1 MQSPGL
7 HGQHQKGGKE
17 RRWGGVGRGEE
28 REEGDRRESR
38 VREVMVWEVHR
49 KQRRFTEQW
58 WSGLVSWLSR
68 RNSKATLGGAVVFA
82 QQSQWEKP
90 GKSASPLACCRVGF
104 QMSKWRSSR
113 CNIHSS
119 HPSTRRQ
126 KQKGL
131 KAMLHPIIISRS
143 TRVTK
148 DPDSKSQNIV
158 KRSKSGNSRRKTFWT
173 FRSSLSCCRHC

>member
-1 MQSPGL
+1 
-7 HGQHQKGGKE
+7 
-17 RRWGGVGRGEE
+17 
-28 REEGDRRESR
+28 
-38 VREVMVWEVHR
+38 
-49 KQRRFTEQW
+49 
-58 WSGLVSWLSR
+58 
-68 RNSKATLGGAVVFA
+68 
-82 QQSQWEKP
+82 
-90 GKSASPLACCRVGF
+90 
-104 QMSKWRSSR
+104 MSKWRSSR

-158 KRSKSGNSRRKTFWT
+158 KRSKSGNSRRKTF
-173 FRSSLSCCRHC
+173 